1 MEKQRKNLD
10 ISKDA
15 ITLIAVQ
22 AAWDGSNFKNVAE
35 KIIEKYAE
43 ELKMKMEQKME
54 QQVAA

>member
-54 QQVAA
+54 Q